1 MAEQTKL
8 WYLRHFDFFEGMDE
22 AAMEHINRIST
33 MSTVP
38 THQPILFP
46 DRPSKNIFLLK
57 KGHVKISRI
66 DEDGREMIL
75 EIIGPGE
82 LFGEL
87 ALLDE
92 KDDLNEMAV
101 ALEDVLICAIRIVD
115 FEDLLRSNPELNL
128 RIIKRIGFRLRKFEE
143 RVTDLIFKDTRKRIA
158 GFLLKASNDFGKVKQ
173 GQIHIRMHLS
183 HQEIGLLTGAAR
195 QTVTTMLNELR
206 SAGIIDF
213 SRKEILIKDLPRL
226 KALAS

>member
-1 MAEQTKL
+1 
-8 WYLRHFDFFEGMDE
+8 
-22 AAMEHINRIST
+22 MEHINRIST

-46 DRPSKNIFLLK
+46 DQPSKNIFLLK

-75 EIIGPGE
+75 DIIGPGE

-101 ALEDVLICAIRIVD
+101 ALEDVLICAIRIMD
-115 FEDLLRSNPELNL
+115 FEALLRSNPELNL

-183 HQEIGLLTGAAR
+183 HHEIGLLTGAAR

-206 SAGIIDF
+206 SVGIIDF
-213 SRKEILIKDLPRL
+213 SRKEILVKDLPRL
-226 KALAS
+226 TALAS